1 MENIDIINVRITHK
15 TAGVPL
21 LEAISFK
28 DKGNALTEIRSLG
41 YADECVLMQT
51 CNRLEFYLVSKDGAY
66 ASKMMREYLANRAG
80 NMREEASRA
89 IEVSMNQD
97 ALRHIL
103 RVASGLE
110 SMVVGE
116 DQVLNQLWAAFLE
129 AENAKTIGPVL
140 KNVFN
145 KATNVGCRVRSETGI
160 NKGAVSIGSVAVELA
175 GSLLGSFEGK
185 NVLVMGAGEMGTLVS
200 KALAR
205 RSLSAMF
212 IASRT
217 YERAVKLA
225 EQLSGK
231 AVKFDKLSEALL
243 DADVVICSTSAP
255 HYLLTKPIVQE
266 VMNQRRNP
274 GELFIID
281 ISNPR
286 NVEKSVQD
294 IAKVKLYNID
304 DLQGIAE
311 KNKEERQKR
320 AEKAQEIVEWE
331 LVLLERDVRA
341 QEVRNVISFLLSHA
355 EEVRRRELV
364 KALGML
370 QNPDEKEKRVMDDL
384 TLVLLKQTFIPIVEN
399 LRKAAVNGDKKTIET
414 AVKLFGMEEN

>member
-66 ASKMMREYLANRAG
+66 TSKMMREYLANRAG